1 MNQWISG
8 NAIEFWLDEVL
19 CDMLK
24 SGLDWRNSENWRV
37 NDVLML
43 INYDIGMSLS
53 VLICLVTSILRFFKC
68 INSSLLAV
76 LSGNWIICIL
86 NGNFLKSILK
96 PFVNLLLFLLWTFII
111 DTSKAHSFN
120 LIVAQE

>member
-1 MNQWISG
+1 MNQWMAS
-8 NAIEFWLDEVL
+8 NTIEFWLDEVF

-24 SGLDWRNSENWRV
+24 FSLDWSNSINWRV

-76 LSGNWIICIL
+76 LSGNRIICIL
-86 NGNFLKSILK
+86 NCNFLRGVFSDSELA
-96 PFVNLLLFLLWTFII
+96 PTL
-111 DTSKAHSFN
+111 
-120 LIVAQE
+120 